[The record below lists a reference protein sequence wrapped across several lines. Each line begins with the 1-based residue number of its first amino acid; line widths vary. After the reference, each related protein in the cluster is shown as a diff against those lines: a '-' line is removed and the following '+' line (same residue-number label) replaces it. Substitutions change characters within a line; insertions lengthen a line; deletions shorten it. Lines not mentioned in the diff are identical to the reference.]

1 MSRNTAKPL
10 ISIAAA
16 LAMSL
21 SAAGATADEAELDR
35 VRKVVADTFDMIAP
49 EDVNASPVPGW
60 YTIQKGS
67 IVAYISGDGRYL
79 LQGDLIDLDN
89 QVNLSEV
96 ARNDTRR
103 DLIASVADDE
113 TIVFS
118 PEDTKYTV
126 TVFTDIDCTYC
137 RRLHSQIDEYL
148 ANGIRVRYML
158 YPRNGPSS
166 HAWTTSEAVWCSPDR
181 GNALTLAKLDR
192 DFPSSACD
200 TPIVSQHYAVG
211 REVGLSGTPAIV
223 LEDGT
228 LIGGY
233 LPPAQLKA
241 RLDQLSA
248 HP

>member
-1 MSRNTAKPL
+1 MSRDPTKLL
-10 ISIAAA
+10 ISFIAA
-16 LAMSL
+16 LA
-21 SAAGATADEAELDR
+21 AANAVADEAELER
-35 VRKVVADTFDMIAP
+35 VREVVAESFDMIAP
-49 EDVNASPVPGW
+49 EDVGKSPVPGW

-89 QVNLSEV
+89 QVNLTEV
-96 ARNDTRR
+96 ARNDLRR
-103 DLIASVADDE
+103 DLMASVTDDK

-118 PEDTKYTV
+118 PEDAKYTV

-137 RRLHSQIDEYL
+137 RRLHSQINDYM

-158 YPRNGPSS
+158 YPRNGPTS
-166 HAWTTSEAVWCSPDR
+166 HAWTTSEDVWCSPDR

-192 DFPSSACD
+192 EFPSSTCD
-200 TPIVSQHYAVG
+200 TPVVSEHYAIG
-211 REVGLSGTPAIV
+211 REVGLAGTPAIV

-233 LPPAQLKA
+233 VPPDQLKA

>member
-1 MSRNTAKPL
+1 MSRDLTKLL
-10 ISIAAA
+10 ISFIAA
-16 LAMSL
+16 LA
-21 SAAGATADEAELDR
+21 AANAVADEAELER
-35 VRKVVADTFDMIAP
+35 VREVVAESFDMIAP
-49 EDVNASPVPGW
+49 EDVGKSPVPGW

-89 QVNLSEV
+89 QVNLTEV
-96 ARNDTRR
+96 ARNDLRR
-103 DLIASVADDE
+103 DLMASVTDDK

-118 PEDTKYTV
+118 PEDAKYTV

-137 RRLHSQIDEYL
+137 RRLHSQINDYM

-158 YPRNGPSS
+158 YPRNGPTS
-166 HAWTTSEAVWCSPDR
+166 HAWTTSEDVWCSPDR

-192 DFPSSACD
+192 EFPSSTCD
-200 TPIVSQHYAVG
+200 TPVVSEHYAIG
-211 REVGLSGTPAIV
+211 REVGLAGTPAIV

-233 LPPAQLKA
+233 VPPDQLKA